1 MSLLLEAVHKND
13 KATVLRLLKKEG
25 KGAVNKRDGS
35 DQTPLHIA
43 SYEGKLEMANFLLSK
58 GADVR
63 ALDKNGWSPLH
74 SAATSGEFQ
83 IRYIRPLYSVPHT
96 HTMPESSKLLI
107 EKGADVNSV
116 TGTGTCPLHYLVA
129 APTEEDTKTVRSVL
143 ELMLEKGAHINAQNQ
158 SGETPLFTACMR
170 CRVDNVAFLLEH
182 GADVK
187 ATTHR

>member
-1 MSLLLEAVHKND
+1 MSLLHEAVHKND
-13 KATVLRLLKKEG
+13 KAMVLRLLKREG

-83 IRYIRPLYSVPHT
+83 IRYISLCIRF
-96 HTMPESSKLLI
+96 
-107 EKGADVNSV
+107 NSHS
-116 TGTGTCPLHYLVA
+116 L
-129 APTEEDTKTVRSVL
+129 
-143 ELMLEKGAHINAQNQ
+143 NAQIKQ
-158 SGETPLFTACMR
+158 TLDRERGGCE
-170 CRVDNVAFLLEH
+170 
-182 GADVK
+182 
-187 ATTHR
+187 